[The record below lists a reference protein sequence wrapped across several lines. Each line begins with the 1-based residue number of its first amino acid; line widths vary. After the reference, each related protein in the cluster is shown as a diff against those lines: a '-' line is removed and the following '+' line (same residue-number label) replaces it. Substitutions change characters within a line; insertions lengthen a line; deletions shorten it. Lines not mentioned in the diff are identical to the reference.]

1 MQKVRLSINKSFYVC
16 SRTSSWKYTQKN
28 KIKNTIDKINYIFF
42 YTKNKENNDKQN
54 LKSIILPNCILI
66 YKIKNRLTFNF
77 ILLKAKRGP
86 IKITIMETKEKKEHG
101 AEIKLSDIAPLELW
115 KKLGL
120 EQLPLESFPLQE
132 PTSFADDE
140 SKKAYEAFRNDL
152 TNEKSVPNDLTIISS
167 DKGGIFLWSLLKE
180 EKKRCP
186 KPKLSSK
193 KLLFKDVLFERIC
206 ERTKEKKCRL
216 SSDFSKK
223 DFEDIILYLERKR
236 LVYTSDDVI
245 RTTQHLT
252 KLLHQTYNGA
262 WVVL

>member
-1 MQKVRLSINKSFYVC
+1 MTV
-16 SRTSSWKYTQKN
+16 
-28 KIKNTIDKINYIFF
+28 
-42 YTKNKENNDKQN
+42 
-54 LKSIILPNCILI
+54 
-66 YKIKNRLTFNF
+66 
-77 ILLKAKRGP
+77 
-86 IKITIMETKEKKEHG
+86 METKQQKKHG

-223 DFEDIILYLERKR
+223 DFEDIILYLEKKR
-236 LVYTSDDVI
+236 LVYTLGDVI

-252 KLLHQTYNGA
+252 KLFHQSYNGA
-262 WVVL
+262 WLVL

>member
-1 MQKVRLSINKSFYVC
+1 MQKVRLNINKSFYVC

-42 YTKNKENNDKQN
+42 YTKNKENNNIWN
-54 LKSIILPNCILI
+54 LKSTMLLNCILE
-66 YKIKNRLTFNF
+66 YKIKNRLTFNL
-77 ILLKAKRGP
+77 ILLKNGTWTK
-86 IKITIMETKEKKEHG
+86 KITIMKEQKKHG
-101 AEIKLSDIAPLELW
+101 AEIMLSDIAPLELW

-120 EQLPLESFPLQE
+120 EQLPLESFHLQE

-140 SKKAYEAFRNDL
+140 SKKAYEVFIKDL
-152 TNEKSVPNDLTIISS
+152 TNEKSVTNDLTFISS
-167 DKGGIFLWSLLKE
+167 EKGAIFLWLLLKE

-193 KLLFKDVLFERIC
+193 KLFFKDVLFERIC
-206 ERTKEKKCRL
+206 EKTKEKKCRL

-223 DFEDIILYLERKR
+223 DFEDIILYLEGKR
-236 LVYTSDDVI
+236 LVYTSDDAI

-252 KLLHQTYNGA
+252 ELLHQIYNGA
-262 WVVL
+262 WLVL